1 MLNFT
6 LGAILGGTVSTLF
19 MALFNVARREEE
31 MGGETHEKPGQLGGQ

>member
-19 MALFNVARREEE
+19 MALFNVARREE
-31 MGGETHEKPGQLGGQ
+31 MGGEMHEKPGQLGGQ